1 MGTTRIL
8 LVDPYKMFREGV
20 RHFLAK
26 NSNLL
31 VVGEASNGSETI
43 EMVRSQRPDLVIMEI
58 VLEHLSGLDVVSK
71 RQPLCPDLSY
81 IGLTSQRNELA
92 IQRAFQA
99 GISGYV
105 LKLDGFEILLKAIRA
120 VIDGHRYLSL
130 SINNPDIKAAI
141 ADRSGKGL
149 TKSKILTARETQVL
163 RMVSD
168 GLSTQNIAQLHHIST
183 RTVETHRQ
191 RIMKKLGIDH
201 LPGLTKY
208 ALKEGL
214 TNLDG

>member
-8 LVDPYKMFREGV
+8 LADPHKMFREGV
-20 RHFLAK
+20 RHFLAGD
-26 NSNLL
+26 SDLL
-31 VVGEASNGSETI
+31 IIGEASNGSEAI
-43 EMVRSQRPDLVIMEI
+43 EMVRSHRPDLVIMEI
-58 VLEHLSGLDVVSK
+58 VLEHLSGVDVISK
-71 RQPLCPDLSY
+71 LHPLYPDLSY
-81 IGLTSQRNELA
+81 IGLTSQRHEFA
-92 IQRAFQA
+92 ILRAFQA

-120 VIDGHRYLSL
+120 VLEDRRYLSPT
-130 SINNPDIKAAI
+130 INNPDIKAAI
-141 ADRSGKGL
+141 AGRSGKGL

-168 GLSTQNIAQLHHIST
+168 GLSTKNIAQLHQIST

-191 RIMKKLGIDH
+191 RIMKKLGIGH

-214 TNLDG
+214 TNLDC